1 MISLNNLALTLI
13 AMTSTTTKT
22 RTKTKTKRTLGTTR
36 MLVSGLQVPE
46 SYTTYYLRDLLELE
60 KQGKLQPA
68 SFERKPGAWKELQ
81 KNELIISVLTRFSI
95 PNLTA
100 INSGESYLEWVD
112 GLQRWEDISE
122 FLLNKRRIVSKEDK
136 LIDGKFFKDLPK
148 QIQQDTLD
156 CPIVIKEFLLKED
169 DPFYE
174 GKRKYIREYYIK
186 QNSKKY
192 NTPLN
197 NAQIR
202 AARYEDSEFHK
213 AVLRQ
218 TKKMNKFYKEHD
230 IMRGNMKERSLN
242 QELTAELMVLATEKS
257 QSSGRKLDTFY
268 EIWQTQYPKRKEAPT
283 KLDHIVLKCIPKIL
297 GRHKLCD
304 IHMNTFNS
312 VYAIVGWCGIL
323 DEGGIEAPSDS
334 YKRLESF
341 MKEVG
346 SIGKRVKNA
355 TTDQE
360 KESIKNTNSGR
371 YWSTT
376 QEGTRSKRNREIR
389 IKCLGKALMGN

>member
-1 MISLNNLALTLI
+1 MSTA
-13 AMTSTTTKT
+13 TSKT
-22 RTKTKTKRTLGTTR
+22 RTKTRTKTKRTLGTTR

-46 SYTTYYLRDLLELE
+46 SYTTYYMKDLLELE

-68 SFERKPGAWKELQ
+68 SFERKEGVWRDQQ
-81 KNELIISVLTRFSI
+81 KNELTISVLTRFSI

-100 INSGESYLEWVD
+100 INSGEDHLEWVD

-122 FLLNKRRIVSKEDK
+122 FLLNKRKVVSKDK
-136 LIDGKFFKDLPK
+136 LIDGKFFKDFPK
-148 QIQQDTLD
+148 QIQKEILN
-156 CPIVIKEFLLKED
+156 CPLVIKEFLLKED
-169 DPFYE
+169 DPLYE
-174 GKRKYIREYYIK
+174 RKRKYIREYYII

-192 NTPLN
+192 NTSLN
-197 NAQIR
+197 NAEIR

-213 AVLRQ
+213 AVLKQ

-230 IMRGNMKERSLN
+230 IMKGNMKERSFD
-242 QELTAELMVLATEKS
+242 QELTAELMVLTTEKS

-268 EIWQTQYPKRKEAPT
+268 EIWQTQYPKRKEASA

-341 MKEVG
+341 MKEIG
-346 SIGKRVKNA
+346 SIGKRLKNA